1 MSFATGSK
9 ESFITVTKGMSGYFA
24 VMFCWNSELGGF
36 WEPWTTGI
44 GRYATQQEAIEE
56 GIDWAEMQELE
67 FVMPAK
73 PENDLLDSTLGLNE
87 TGPNTLSR
95 F

>member
-24 VMFCWNSELGGF
+24 VMFWWNSELDGF

-56 GIDWAEMQELE
+56 GIDWAEMEELE
-67 FVMPAK
+67 FVMPA
-73 PENDLLDSTLGLNE
+73 N
-87 TGPNTLSR
+87 PNTLSK